1 MYYRGYV
8 LMSELGNL
16 LRQLRGKETL
26 RDAAARIGVSHT
38 YLSILEKGYDQRS
51 GKPIKPTAD
60 TLKLISKAYD
70 YPYEELLK
78 LAGILEE
85 DESPSPSNKK
95 HKELSKIESL
105 FFYELDKLSEED
117 KKKALEHVRYLRYL
131 AEQENKK

>member
-1 MYYRGYV
+1 
-8 LMSELGNL
+8 MSELGKL
-16 LRQLRGKETL
+16 LRELRGKETL

-85 DESPSPSNKK
+85 GNDPFPTDKK
-95 HKELSKIESL
+95 DKPLSEFESL
-105 FFYELDKLSEED
+105 FFYELDKLSEDD
-117 KKKALEHVRYLRYL
+117 KRKALEHVRYLRYL